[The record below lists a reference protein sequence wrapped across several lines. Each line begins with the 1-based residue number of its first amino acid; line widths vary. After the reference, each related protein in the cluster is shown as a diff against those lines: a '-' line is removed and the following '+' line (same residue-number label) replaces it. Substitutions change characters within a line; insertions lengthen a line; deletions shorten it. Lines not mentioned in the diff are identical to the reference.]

1 MSEAVPSV
9 PLTYLH
15 RMHRDNFTFL
25 IFHVHCVKCV
35 TIPPSSV
42 QCIIYWTLLKY
53 LRRCKIHWYLY
64 CNVDKTFYILM
75 RLIIVVKICF
85 LKFRI
90 PKFSVLC
97 SQWRYVLWCSDG
109 DWLIEV
115 PVTDSFVRWFCYMIV
130 SKTVS
135 ACLSSGFWYRN
146 KWGRRI
152 LPCNVE
158 KTGSW

>member
-42 QCIIYWTLLKY
+42 QGIIYWTLLKY

-85 LKFRI
+85 LKFRTDQN
-90 PKFSVLC
+90 FQFCAVSGGTYCDALT
-97 SQWRYVLWCSDG
+97 
-109 DWLIEV
+109 
-115 PVTDSFVRWFCYMIV
+115 VTDSLKFPSLTALSDGSVTWLFQ
-130 SKTVS
+130 KL
-135 ACLSSGFWYRN
+135 CLPVCHHQGFDI
-146 KWGRRI
+146 GTS
-152 LPCNVE
+152 E
-158 KTGSW
+158 AGGSYHAM